1 MGFGIPGKQAP
12 TNQSITQGIGG
23 AGPALQLQ
31 PRPHT
36 IGYRE
41 ERFRQWFY
49 VPLCIY
55 VPIGYVVIYLF
66 LFMCVFIYLYVP
78 FTVLTPTTFRPC
90 LGRDSEFWEEV
101 VVVFLHGNKGKP
113 PQFRCPGVQVELDV
127 AVPLVS
133 PIEHNGARNQ
143 EYVFNCAVGL
153 RCLRCLRWTTLVHL
167 FTVAFRRS
175 KVLRIGSLQ
184 SDFCEES
191 VLQNAL
197 CEKSRK
203 KGV

>member
-1 MGFGIPGKQAP
+1 M
-12 TNQSITQGIGG
+12 
-23 AGPALQLQ
+23 
-31 PRPHT
+31 
-36 IGYRE
+36 
-41 ERFRQWFY
+41 
-49 VPLCIY
+49 
-55 VPIGYVVIYLF
+55 
-66 LFMCVFIYLYVP
+66 
-78 FTVLTPTTFRPC
+78 
-90 LGRDSEFWEEV
+90 
-101 VVVFLHGNKGKP
+101 VFLHGNKGKP

-197 CEKSRK
+197 CEKK
-203 KGV
+203 